1 MLSGLYDCGQDG
13 ILLTKSALVSHIGPF
28 GGVFITLAIFLF
40 AYSTLIG
47 NYYYAE
53 TNVRFL
59 TSKRWAVS
67 LMRIVTALIIVSGSL
82 LSLTQV
88 WSLVDITMGVMTLV
102 NLVAIFLLYPKV
114 SALLKD
120 YMCQK
125 SKGLDPTFKAS
136 GDSIDDTPA
145 WKE

>member
-1 MLSGLYDCGQDG
+1 MDKMFAFID
-13 ILLTKSALVSHIGPF
+13 SANDWL
-28 GGVFITLAIFLF
+28 
-40 AYSTLIG
+40 
-47 NYYYAE
+47 
-53 TNVRFL
+53 
-59 TSKRWAVS
+59 
-67 LMRIVTALIIVSGSL
+67 
-82 LSLTQV
+82 
-88 WSLVDITMGVMTLV
+88 WSCVVKVLLV
-102 NLVAIFLLYPKV
+102 NLVAFFLLYPKV

>member
-1 MLSGLYDCGQDG
+1 MLKNWLWSYVV
-13 ILLTKSALVSHIGPF
+13 IVLLRLLPESALVSHIGPF
-28 GGVFITLAIFLF
+28 GGVFITL
-40 AYSTLIG
+40 
-47 NYYYAE
+47 
-53 TNVRFL
+53 
-59 TSKRWAVS
+59 
-67 LMRIVTALIIVSGSL
+67 
-82 LSLTQV
+82 
-88 WSLVDITMGVMTLV
+88 
-102 NLVAIFLLYPKV
+102 AIFLLYPKV